1 MSEQHRQQQIGI
13 DRLIRLHWIEETA
26 NLAINSVDRSEFKEK
41 LQDILS
47 PDFPSSKPDVRG
59 SLSKTITVLMK
70 TWIRVP
76 TGLEELRDRGL
87 VLLRTSDREMQL
99 PVHWGMLMAV
109 YPFWGSTAMH
119 TGRLL
124 RLQGTV
130 TAPQVQR
137 RLCEQYGERET
148 VSRRARYALR
158 SFIDW
163 GVLSDTDTQGIY
175 KPNPPLAINDT
186 QIVAWLVEAFLHSQA
201 KGSATLKELFDSPG
215 LFPFLLKPMHAVD
228 LAATSAEIEILRHG
242 LDDDLVMLRDVANR
256 RPLNLK
262 T

>member
-1 MSEQHRQQQIGI
+1 MNEQHRQHQIGI
-13 DRLIRLHWIEETA
+13 DRLIRLQWLEKTA
-26 NLAINSVDRSEFKEK
+26 NLALNGIDKLKFKEI

-47 PDFPSSKPDVRG
+47 ADFPSSKPDVRG

-70 TWIRVP
+70 TWVQVP

-87 VLLRTSDREMQL
+87 ILLKTSDRKMQL
-99 PVHWGMLMAV
+99 PVHWGMLMAA

-124 RLQGTV
+124 RLQGSV
-130 TAPQVQR
+130 AAAQVQR

-163 GVLSDTDTQGIY
+163 GVLSDTGIQGIY
-175 KPNPPLAINDT
+175 KPTPPLAINDT
-186 QIVAWLVEAFLHSQA
+186 RIIAWLVEASLHSRDE
-201 KGSATLKELFDSPG
+201 GLVPLRELFDNLY
-215 LFPFLLKPMHAVD
+215 LFPFLLKPMQAVD
-228 LAATSAEIEILRHG
+228 LEAASTRIDIIRHG
-242 LDDDLVMLRDVANR
+242 IDDDLVILRR
-256 RPLNLK
+256 RLQ